1 MRLEK
6 YLSDCGLGTRKEIK
20 QFIKSGRAVLQGDT
34 VLFDGVPLAYNKFRY
49 FAMNKP
55 AGYVCAN
62 EDGKSETVFSLL
74 ETKYSHL
81 NLFTVGRLDKDTTG
95 LLLLTN
101 DGDFAHKVISPK
113 SGINKIYYARINGD
127 VSKDDILKFSV
138 GFNGFLPSKL
148 ERIGCGECLV
158 TVQEG
163 KYHQVK
169 RMLDSIGKPVIRLKR
184 LKIGG
189 YSLPEDLNEGCIVE
203 LLQKDLD
210 SILL

>member
-6 YLSDCGLGTRKEIK
+6 YLSDCGIGTRKEIK
-20 QFIKSGRAVLQGDT
+20 QYIKAGRVSLDGDA
-34 VLFDGVPLAYNKFRY
+34 VLFDGVPLVYNKYRY

-62 EDGKSETVFSLL
+62 DDSHSQTVFSLL
-74 ETKYSHL
+74 DSKYQNL
-81 NLFTVGRLDKDTTG
+81 GLFTVGRLDKDTTG

-113 SGINKIYYARINGD
+113 SHINKLYFATINGNISD
-127 VSKDDILKFSV
+127 DDILKFSL
-138 GFNGFLPSKL
+138 GFDGFLPAKL
-148 ERIGCGECLV
+148 ERAGDNKCFV

-169 RMLDSIGKPVIRLKR
+169 RMLVSIGKPVIQLKR
-184 LKIGG
+184 LKIG
-189 YSLPEDLNEGCIVE
+189 SFMLPNDLEEGSIVE
-203 LLQKDLD
+203 LSQIELD
-210 SILL
+210 NILL